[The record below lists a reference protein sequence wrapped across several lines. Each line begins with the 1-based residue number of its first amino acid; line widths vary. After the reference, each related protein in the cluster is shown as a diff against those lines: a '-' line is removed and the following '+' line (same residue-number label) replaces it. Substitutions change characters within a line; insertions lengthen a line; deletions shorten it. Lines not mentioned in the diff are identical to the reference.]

1 MNQWTDICIIKQ
13 LHCCDAH
20 KIIDSVDDTSDASN
34 ATMTDS
40 DSEPKNIL
48 SILDQM
54 ANSVPAEDTNLNDY
68 HQVSPVSWEKGS
80 YCTERDP
87 QFGNN

>member
-1 MNQWTDICIIKQ
+1 
-13 LHCCDAH
+13 
-20 KIIDSVDDTSDASN
+20 
-34 ATMTDS
+34 MTDS

-68 HQVSPVSWEKGS
+68 HQVSSVSWEKSS
-80 YCTERDP
+80 YCTESDP
-87 QFGNN
+87 QFGNNYIAWQLKVFIF

>member
-1 MNQWTDICIIKQ
+1 
-13 LHCCDAH
+13 
-20 KIIDSVDDTSDASN
+20 
-34 ATMTDS
+34 MTDS